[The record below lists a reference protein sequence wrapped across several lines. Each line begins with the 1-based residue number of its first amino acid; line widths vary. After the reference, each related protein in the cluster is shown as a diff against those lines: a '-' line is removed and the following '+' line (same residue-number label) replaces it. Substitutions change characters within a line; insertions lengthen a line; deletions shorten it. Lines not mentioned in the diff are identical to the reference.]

1 MTDTE
6 RIDLLEAL
14 NNEALYT
21 GKCILRLSSTGRGWR
36 LHETEKTDGYPTV
49 REAIDNFDIG
59 KE

>member
-6 RIDLLEAL
+6 RIDLLE
-14 NNEALYT
+14 
-21 GKCILRLSSTGRGWR
+21 ILRLSSTGRGWR